1 MTSAKKT
8 MTARFSR
15 TNRRGFTLI
24 EILVVIAIV
33 AILLLVATPSMARFI
48 ADWRAKD
55 AANSLIGQL
64 RLARIEAIRHSR
76 PVILCRVDAT
86 GDACNTSTSAPF
98 EWKDGWLLFVDN
110 NNNGA
115 FNEAQGDKLL
125 KKQGPL
131 LGLEEMRKNQA
142 GALVFYPTGIMR
154 LSNGTS
160 RFSIASSYQED
171 GQSAI
176 QNYYCIGS
184 TGRVR
189 KLAPNITA
197 C

>member
-1 MTSAKKT
+1 MNDAKIT
-8 MTARFSR
+8 MMARFSQ
-15 TNRRGFTLI
+15 TKRRGFTLI

-33 AILLLVATPSMARFI
+33 AILLLIATPSMARFI

-64 RLARIEAIRHSR
+64 RLARIEAIRKSR
-76 PVILCRVDAT
+76 PVILCPVNAAGT
-86 GDACNTSTSAPF
+86 ACNNSQQD
-98 EWKDGWLLFVDN
+98 WKGGWLLFVDN
-110 NNNGA
+110 DNNGA
-115 FNEAQGDKLL
+115 FSEAAGDKLM

-131 LGLEEMRKNQA
+131 LGLAEMQKSQT
-142 GALVFYPTGIMR
+142 GALVFWPTGVMR

-176 QNYYCIGS
+176 QNYYCVGS

-189 KLAPNITA
+189 KLAPNKTA